1 MFEDDTLLADGWLV
15 RTLQGL
21 RGLESKTAG
30 DPNSWLFMRLFNQ
43 ERSTG
48 WASHQIG
55 GNNEFWIILGVG
67 LGIITIAAVA
77 GAVTRRLQHQQRQW
91 QRQRTKKK
99 AKTLQPDISP
109 STLFVLVCV
118 LNPALVLLFFQCGK
132 ASVLPPAPGL
142 FEESF
147 GCCSQAMVFPRAQAP
162 LVMEYLRER
171 GQGQID
177 LMLDRLAEE
186 TALARF
192 ALYPVLV
199 QHIGVDSARKTERN
213 EAQAIWSMAY
223 EDLDEGVL
231 ARTHSRLVDGYYGRD
246 GINTR

>member
-1 MFEDDTLLADGWLV
+1 MFEDDILLADGWLV

-21 RGLESKTAG
+21 RVLESKTAG
-30 DPNSWLFMRLFNQ
+30 NPNSWLFMRLFNQ

-55 GNNEFWIILGVG
+55 GNNEFWIIPGVG
-67 LGIITIAAVA
+67 LGIMTIAAVA
-77 GAVTRRLQHQQRQW
+77 GAVTRRLRQRQW
-91 QRQRTKKK
+91 QRTKKK
-99 AKTLQPDISP
+99 AKALQPDISP

-132 ASVLPPAPGL
+132 ASVLPPAPGV

-186 TALARF
+186 TALERF

-231 ARTHSRLVDGYYGRD
+231 ARTHSRLVDEYYGRD
-246 GINTR
+246 GISAR

>member
-1 MFEDDTLLADGWLV
+1 MFEDDILFADGWLV

-30 DPNSWLFMRLFNQ
+30 DMNSWLFMRLFNQ

-48 WASHQIG
+48 WASSRVG
-55 GNNEFWIILGVG
+55 GNNEFWIILGIG
-67 LGIITIAAVA
+67 LGIIAIAAVA
-77 GAVTRRLQHQQRQW
+77 GVLIRRVQQRQW
-91 QRQRTKKK
+91 QWQRQRQHQRQRTK
-99 AKTLQPDISP
+99 TLFLEP

-132 ASVLPPAPGL
+132 ASVLPPAPGV

-147 GCCSQAMVFPRAQAP
+147 GCCSQAMVFPRVQAP

-171 GQGQID
+171 GKGQID

-186 TALARF
+186 TALARW

-199 QHIGVDSARKTERN
+199 QHIGMSLYNPLQPK
-213 EAQAIWSMAY
+213 WS
-223 EDLDEGVL
+223 
-231 ARTHSRLVDGYYGRD
+231 
-246 GINTR
+246 TRFG